1 MNRENT
7 PEERDSAE
15 RLREAVNLH
24 VSAVLAEG
32 SGRERPGF
40 IAVRLADGKP
50 ADEAN
55 PLYDSRADATRHHI
69 HNTNVF
75 YVRIGR
81 EHMPLNEALIVL
93 QMHRMARKRGV
104 VFTEEEIIVPQLTE
118 LMQPFIPRTFRG
130 INENRS

>member
-1 MNRENT
+1 MNRKNT

-69 HNTNVF
+69 HKTNVF